1 VRVCLTWRKPRIA
14 IGRWVMDRG
23 QLHRLDLNLLVAFDV
38 LIAECNVTRA
48 AERMSVSQPAMSVTL
63 ARLRKFFD
71 DPLLVRQG
79 KYLVPTTRAM
89 GLIEPIREALD
100 TIESTV
106 RASREFDP
114 RTDHRTFTLMA
125 SDYVLLLL
133 LGRLLAELREEAP
146 NLRFT
151 VRPIAADF
159 AEQISGS
166 RLDLLIFP
174 EELAPDRMRA
184 NSQRLFTD
192 RLVCA
197 VDRNHPEVGEQLTEE
212 QFCLLP
218 LVSYDGNP
226 LPTVHELRFRQ
237 LGLVRPIEIRTQ
249 SFVSQPLMLPG
260 SRLMALVHERL
271 GRYFASTIGIRL
283 VEPPF
288 PIAPMSEAMFWS
300 PRADA
305 DPAHQWL
312 RDRLQR
318 AASALNS

>member
-1 VRVCLTWRKPRIA
+1 
-14 IGRWVMDRG
+14 MDRG
-23 QLHRLDLNLLVAFDV
+23 QLHRLDLNLLLAFDA

-48 AERMSVSQPAMSVTL
+48 AERMSVSQPAMSASL
-63 ARLRKFFD
+63 ARLRKFFG

-79 KYLVPTTRAM
+79 KFLVPTTRAL

-114 RTDHRTFTLMA
+114 RTHHRTFTIMA

-133 LGRLLAELREEAP
+133 LGRLLAELEVEAP

-159 AEQISGS
+159 AEQINSS

-174 EELAPDRMRA
+174 EELVPDDMQA
-184 NSQRLFTD
+184 NSGRLFTD

-197 VDRNHPEVGEQLTEE
+197 VDQNHPEVGERITQE
-212 QFCLLP
+212 QFCSLP

-226 LPTVHELRFRQ
+226 LQTVHELRFRQ

-249 SFVSQPLMLPG
+249 SFVIQPFMLPG
-260 SRLMALVHERL
+260 SRLMALIHERL
-271 GRYFASTIGIRL
+271 GRYFAENIGIRL
-283 VEPPF
+283 VDPPF

-305 DPAHQWL
+305 DPAHKWL
-312 RDRLQR
+312 RQRVQR
-318 AASALNS
+318 AASALGS